1 VLNLRHISKS
11 YDRTPVLQDLTLEIA
26 KGEIYGLL
34 GPNGAGKTT
43 AINIIC
49 HLLNP
54 DSGYV
59 LVDGQLST
67 KAIKPLI
74 GIVPQENLLY
84 KSLTCVEN
92 LQFFAT
98 LYGLWGRQREQR
110 IDHCLRAVGLSDRA
124 KSPAETLSGG
134 MLRRLNMAIAL
145 VHHPKLLILDEPT
158 TGLDIEARYDL
169 WDLIRHLQ
177 QQGMTILLTTHLLEE
192 ADRLCDR
199 IGILKQGCLLAEGT
213 VAQLRQLIPAQEV
226 VLIQTSEPERAI
238 ARGQAHGL
246 VDRRYG
252 SDIGFWLTETRS
264 LTDLLT
270 LFEGIP
276 LDSISRRA
284 IGLEDIYLEI
294 THGQTSPLTKLQP
307 PPVALSLSAHEGANH
322 SLS

>member
-1 VLNLRHISKS
+1 VLNLRNISKF
-11 YDRTPVLQDLTLEIA
+11 YDRVPVLKDLTLEIA

-59 LVDGQLST
+59 LVDGQLNT
-67 KAIKPLI
+67 KTIKPLI

-84 KSLTCVEN
+84 KSLTCAEN

-98 LYGLWGRQREQR
+98 LYGLWGNKREQR
-110 IDHCLRAVGLSDRA
+110 VDQCLGVVGLSDRA

-134 MLRRLNMAIAL
+134 MLRRLNLAIAL
-145 VHHPKLLILDEPT
+145 VHQPRLLILDEPT

-169 WDLIRHLQ
+169 WDLIRRLQ

-213 VAQLRQLIPAQEV
+213 IPLLRQLIPAQEV

-238 ARGQAHGL
+238 ARGQSHGL
-246 VDRRYG
+246 IYRRYG
-252 SDIGFWLTETRS
+252 SDIGFWVSETRS
-264 LTDLLT
+264 LADLLI

-284 IGLEDIYLEI
+284 IGLEDIYIEI
-294 THGQTSPLTKLQP
+294 TQGHPRQP
-307 PPVALSLSAHEGANH
+307 EADLERTPVALSP
-322 SLS
+322 SLPQSNRS

>member
-1 VLNLRHISKS
+1 MLNLRNISKS
-11 YDRTPVLQDLTLEIA
+11 YDRVPVLQDLTLEIA

-59 LVDGQLST
+59 LVDGQLNT
-67 KAIKPLI
+67 KVIKPLI

-84 KSLTCVEN
+84 KSLTCAEN

-110 IDHCLRAVGLSDRA
+110 IDQCLRAVGLRDRA

-169 WDLIRHLQ
+169 WDLIRQLQ

-246 VDRRYG
+246 IDRRYG
-252 SDIGFWLTETRS
+252 SDIGFWLAETHS
-264 LTDLLT
+264 LADLLT

-294 THGQTSPLTKLQP
+294 TQGQTSSPAQLPP
-307 PPVALSLSAHEGANH
+307 PPVALSLSAFERANR
-322 SLS
+322 SLN